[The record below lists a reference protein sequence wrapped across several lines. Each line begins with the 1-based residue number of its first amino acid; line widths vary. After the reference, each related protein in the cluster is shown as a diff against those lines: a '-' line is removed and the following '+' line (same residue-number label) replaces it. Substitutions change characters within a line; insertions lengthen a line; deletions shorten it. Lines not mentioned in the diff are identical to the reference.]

1 MAAALPVERR
11 VDAERAGDGAV
22 VEERAGDPLPADP
35 MAQPKAQRAVLKK
48 ELKARRKRRL
58 LKKAENLTARV
69 DLLSVSRSPYFN
81 WFRRCSRHSIVPLHV
96 HFGRAGASP
105 LWPGC
110 SPRVPPR
117 WTATLET
124 SLRSGLKDRLHLHVF
139 MEFNKAVDWTGLRA
153 VTFNGVRPN
162 AQATAGRGAK
172 MRELK
177 NHGHF
182 YVFADKVGTLK
193 VATSGYELWKDYPV
207 KVSQVRLGFLGR
219 LKQVE
224 SVRFHER
231 LGEHQAQQI
240 ATEQRLQAL
249 QRPFRPEVLAALQP
263 WAAQYSTDQLR
274 CKFLV
279 LRGGSHG
286 YILFDNVND
295 MQFVLDH
302 RALAHSNNSVHTLG
316 QSQTGMYAYRVWL
329 FKVPIVMTVDDSAG
343 LAMDPRKYV

>member
-1 MAAALPVERR
+1 MCSIDWKRR
-11 VDAERAGDGAV
+11 V
-22 VEERAGDPLPADP
+22 
-35 MAQPKAQRAVLKK
+35 
-48 ELKARRKRRL
+48 
-58 LKKAENLTARV
+58 
-69 DLLSVSRSPYFN
+69 RSFKLR
-81 WFRRCSRHSIVPLHV
+81 FRRCSRHSIVPLHV

-182 YVFADKVGTLK
+182 YVFADKASPGLSKQHWQGVAKYRTIVVYEPKPHLQVGTLK

-207 KVSQVRLGFLGR
+207 K
-219 LKQVE
+219 
-224 SVRFHER
+224 
-231 LGEHQAQQI
+231 A
-240 ATEQRLQAL
+240 
-249 QRPFRPEVLAALQP
+249 
-263 WAAQYSTDQLR
+263 
-274 CKFLV
+274 
-279 LRGGSHG
+279 GGWIPCG
-286 YILFDNVND
+286 PNTN
-295 MQFVLDH
+295 
-302 RALAHSNNSVHTLG
+302 
-316 QSQTGMYAYRVWL
+316 
-329 FKVPIVMTVDDSAG
+329 
-343 LAMDPRKYV
+343 

>member
-1 MAAALPVERR
+1 MQPTQH
-11 VDAERAGDGAV
+11 RA
-22 VEERAGDPLPADP
+22 
-35 MAQPKAQRAVLKK
+35 
-48 ELKARRKRRL
+48 
-58 LKKAENLTARV
+58 
-69 DLLSVSRSPYFN
+69 SSRTIRP
-81 WFRRCSRHSIVPLHV
+81 SRWEPFVAWLQTLE
-96 HFGRAGASP
+96 F
-105 LWPGC
+105 L
-110 SPRVPPR
+110 PR

-153 VTFNGVRPN
+153 VTFNGIRPN

-193 VATSGYELWKDYPV
+193 VATSGYEPWKDYPV
-207 KVSQVRLGFLGR
+207 KGRSQVRLGFLGR

-224 SVRFHER
+224 TVRFHER
-231 LGEHQAQQI
+231 LGERQAQQI

-249 QRPFRPEVLAALQP
+249 KRPFRPEVLAALQP

-274 CKFLV
+274 YKFLV

-302 RALAHSNNSVHTLG
+302 RALVQSNNSVHRLG
-316 QSQTGMYAYRVWL
+316 RVWL
-329 FKVPIVMTVDDSAG
+329 FKVPTVVTVDDSAVWDSNEPWIHENMFELILHG
-343 LAMDPRKYV
+343 PCYE